1 MLAYPHPP
9 LDALSLF
16 SQTLLSIYNL
26 YNQSIFRVFTG
37 INNQANIHPAIEELL
52 HRPVRPDTSAR
63 GLIAETRSIDH
74 PSQQRIPRVPR

>member
-1 MLAYPHPP
+1 MLAYPHPAP
-9 LDALSLF
+9 DALSLF
-16 SQTLLSIYNL
+16 SQTLLINL
-26 YNQSIFRVFTG
+26 YSAG

-74 PSQQRIPRVPR
+74 PSQRRIPRVPR